1 MTIPL
6 TTDLTTLH
14 RAPENW
20 KPPSSQAEF
29 DALAAEAEQ
38 DLLRVAFPEPL
49 RGRPK
54 TGDRRSSTQTAI
66 RLPEPLM
73 KALKAKAVREHRALN
88 AVIRDACIRYVQ
100 G

>member
-1 MTIPL
+1 MTTPL
-6 TTDLTTLH
+6 TTDLAALH
-14 RAPENW
+14 RAPASW
-20 KPPSSQAEF
+20 KPPTSQDEF

-54 TGDRRSSTQTAI
+54 AGDHRASTQAAI
-66 RLPEPLM
+66 RLPAPLM
-73 KALKAKAVREHRALN
+73 KALKARAAREHRALN
-88 AVIRDACIRYVQ
+88 AVIRDACVRYIQ